1 MTDVALRF
9 PTSTTAVA
17 LQDSLV
23 ELIDLS
29 LQAKQAHWN
38 VTGPAFKP
46 LHEFL
51 DEMTTEYRG
60 WYDDVAERLVAIG
73 VQPDGR
79 TTTVAAHTPL
89 GQLPEGALRD
99 AELIP
104 LFLDRVETV
113 AGRIR
118 ERLAPVGEVDLVTQD
133 LLIGIVHGLDK
144 QAWMLRAQ
152 KA

>member
-1 MTDVALRF
+1 MTDVQYRLPA
-9 PTSTTAVA
+9 STTVAA

-51 DEMTTEYRG
+51 DAMTAEYRG
-60 WYDDVAERLVAIG
+60 WYDEVAERMTAIG
-73 VQPDGR
+73 AAPDGR
-79 TTTVAAHTPL
+79 VTTVAAQAPL
-89 GQLPEGALRD
+89 AQLPHGSIRDEALV
-99 AELIP
+99 P

-113 AGRIR
+113 AARLRGR
-118 ERLAPVGEVDLVTQD
+118 LGPVGELDLVTQD
-133 LLIGIVHGLDK
+133 MLIGIVHGLDK

-152 KA
+152 RV

>member
-1 MTDVALRF
+1 MTDVQYRLPA
-9 PTSTTAVA
+9 STTVGA

-51 DEMTTEYRG
+51 DAMTAEYRG
-60 WYDDVAERLVAIG
+60 WYDDVAERLTAIG
-73 VQPDGR
+73 ASPDGR
-79 TTTVAAHTPL
+79 ATTVAAQTPL
-89 GQLPEGALRD
+89 VQLPEGSLRD
-99 AELIP
+99 GELVA
-104 LFLDRVETV
+104 LFLERVESV
-113 AGRIR
+113 AGRVR
-118 ERLAPVGEVDLVTQD
+118 ERLGLVGEVDLVTQD
-133 LLIGIVHGLDK
+133 LLIEVVHGLDK

-152 KA
+152 RT

>member
-1 MTDVALRF
+1 MTDIAYRL
-9 PTSTTAVA
+9 PTSTTVGA

-23 ELIDLS
+23 ELIDLA
-29 LQAKQAHWN
+29 LQAKQSHWN

-51 DEMTTEYRG
+51 DEMTVEYRG
-60 WYDDVAERLVAIG
+60 WYDEVAERITALG
-73 VQPDGR
+73 GTPDGR
-79 TTTVAAHTPL
+79 ATTVAAHTPL
-89 GQLPEGALRD
+89 GQLPEGSLRD

-104 LFLDRVETV
+104 LFLERVETV
-113 AGRIR
+113 ASRIR
-118 ERLAPVGEVDLVTQD
+118 ERLEPVGESDLVTQD

-152 KA
+152 RI